1 MSKDKTTDNEHKLSC
16 SFCGKSQKHVKKL
29 IAGPTVFICDEC
41 VSLCNEI
48 IQENSKK
55 SYSASKD
62 GKKILPKDIIKILDD
77 YIIGQD
83 LAKKVLAVAVY
94 NHYKRIDLIK
104 SDGKSDNDINKSN
117 ILLIGPTGCGKTLL
131 AKTLAKIL
139 DVPFTMAD
147 ATSLTEAGYVG
158 DDIENI
164 ISRLFQDS
172 NYDIDKTQRGIV
184 YIDEIDKIT
193 KKTSQGSSPKDISG
207 EGVQQGLL
215 KIIEGTIASIPTTP
229 GKKNGTGDYVQIDTQ
244 NILFICGG
252 SFYGLEKIIEKRQQ
266 GSTIGFNADVK
277 AESNIGKDIFKDAKV
292 QDIIDFGIIPE
303 LIGRLPIVA
312 PLENLDESDL
322 VRILTEPK
330 NSIVKEYQKLFKL
343 DDIDLDFSRDAIKAF
358 AEKAFKYKTGARG
371 LRAIFEEVLLDTMYD
386 VPSMKNVSKVKISKD
401 NVLNNSEPKI
411 EFDEKK
417 SERKNENTLKFKDN
431 S

>member
-1 MSKDKTTDNEHKLSC
+1 MSKDKIIDNEQELSC

-55 SYSASKD
+55 SYSSKS
-62 GKKILPKDIIKILDD
+62 GKKVLPKDIINILND

-104 SDGKSDNDINKSN
+104 SDSKSDNEINKSN

-172 NYDIDKTQRGIV
+172 NYDIEKTQRGIV

-277 AESNIGKDIFKDAKV
+277 AESKIGKDIFKDAKV

-322 VRILTEPK
+322 VKILTEPK
-330 NSIVKEYQKLFKL
+330 NSIVKEYQKLFEL

-371 LRAIFEEVLLDTMYD
+371 LRAIFEEVLLDTMYN

-401 NVLNNSEPKI
+401 NVLNNSAPKI
-411 EFDEKK
+411 EFDENKRVK
-417 SERKNENTLKFKDN
+417 KNEKTLKFKDN

>member
-1 MSKDKTTDNEHKLSC
+1 MSKDKIIDNEQELSC

-55 SYSASKD
+55 SYSSKS
-62 GKKILPKDIIKILDD
+62 GKKVLPKDIINILND

-104 SDGKSDNDINKSN
+104 SDSKSDNEINKSN

-172 NYDIDKTQRGIV
+172 NYDIEKTQRGIV

-277 AESNIGKDIFKDAKV
+277 AESKIGKDIFKDAKV

-322 VRILTEPK
+322 VKILTEPK
-330 NSIVKEYQKLFKL
+330 NSIVKEYQKLFEL

-371 LRAIFEEVLLDTMYD
+371 LRAIFEEVLLDTMYN

-401 NVLNNSEPKI
+401 NVLNNSAPKI
-411 EFDEKK
+411 EFDENKMVK
-417 SERKNENTLKFKDN
+417 KNEKTLKFKDN

>member
-1 MSKDKTTDNEHKLSC
+1 MSKDKIIDNEQELSC

-55 SYSASKD
+55 SYSSKS
-62 GKKILPKDIIKILDD
+62 GKKVLPKDIINILND

-104 SDGKSDNDINKSN
+104 SDSKSDNEINKSN

-172 NYDIDKTQRGIV
+172 NYDIEKTQRGIV

-277 AESNIGKDIFKDAKV
+277 VESKIGKGIFKDAKV

-322 VRILTEPK
+322 VKILTEPK
-330 NSIVKEYQKLFKL
+330 NSIVKEYQKLFEL
-343 DDIDLDFSRDAIKAF
+343 DDIDLYFSRDAIKAF

-371 LRAIFEEVLLDTMYD
+371 LRAIFEEVLLDTMYN

-401 NVLNNSEPKI
+401 NVLNNSAPKI
-411 EFDEKK
+411 EFDENKMVK
-417 SERKNENTLKFKDN
+417 KNEKTLKFKDN

>member
-1 MSKDKTTDNEHKLSC
+1 MSKDKIIDNEQELSC

-55 SYSASKD
+55 SYSSKS
-62 GKKILPKDIIKILDD
+62 GKKVLPKDIINILND

-104 SDGKSDNDINKSN
+104 SDSKSDNEINKSN

-172 NYDIDKTQRGIV
+172 NYDIEKTQRGIV

-277 AESNIGKDIFKDAKV
+277 AESKIGKDIFKDAKV

-322 VRILTEPK
+322 VKILTEPK
-330 NSIVKEYQKLFKL
+330 
-343 DDIDLDFSRDAIKAF
+343 
-358 AEKAFKYKTGARG
+358 
-371 LRAIFEEVLLDTMYD
+371 
-386 VPSMKNVSKVKISKD
+386 
-401 NVLNNSEPKI
+401 
-411 EFDEKK
+411 
-417 SERKNENTLKFKDN
+417 KFYR
-431 S
+431 

>member
-1 MSKDKTTDNEHKLSC
+1 MVKDKTTDDKKDLSC
-16 SFCGKSQKHVKKL
+16 SFCGKSQKNVMKL

-41 VSLCNEI
+41 VALCNEI

-55 SYSASKD
+55 LYSAKS
-62 GKKILPKDIIKILDD
+62 GKKILPKDIINILDD

-83 LAKKVLAVAVY
+83 LAKKVLSVAVY
-94 NHYKRIDLIK
+94 NHYKRIDLIE
-104 SDGKSDNDINKSN
+104 SNPNAEIDINKSN

-131 AKTLAKIL
+131 ARTLAKVL

-164 ISRLFQDS
+164 ISRLFQDA
-172 NYDIDKTQRGIV
+172 NYDIAKTQRGIV

-215 KIIEGTIASIPTTP
+215 KIIEGTVASVPTTP
-229 GKKNGTGDYVQIDTQ
+229 GKKNGTGDYVQIDTH

-252 SFYGLEKIIEKRQQ
+252 SFYGLERIIKKRKQ

-277 AESNIGKDIFKDAKV
+277 SENKSGKDVFSDVKV

-303 LIGRLPIVA
+303 LIGRLPIIA
-312 PLENLDESDL
+312 PLNNLDEEDL
-322 VRILTEPK
+322 VKILTEPK
-330 NSIVKEYQKLFKL
+330 NSIIKEYKKLFKI
-343 DDIDLDFSRDAIKAF
+343 DDVDLEFTDDSIKAF
-358 AEKAFKYKTGARG
+358 AEKAFAYKTGARG
-371 LRAIFEEVLLDTMYD
+371 LRAIFEEVLLDTMYNI
-386 VPSMKNVSKVKISKD
+386 PSMKNVSKVVVSKD
-401 NVLNNSEPKI
+401 NVANNSDPEIKIDNKKPKKETSKKTL
-411 EFDEKK
+411 EFKG
-417 SERKNENTLKFKDN
+417 
-431 S
+431 

>member
-1 MSKDKTTDNEHKLSC
+1 M
-16 SFCGKSQKHVKKL
+16 
-29 IAGPTVFICDEC
+29 
-41 VSLCNEI
+41 
-48 IQENSKK
+48 
-55 SYSASKD
+55 
-62 GKKILPKDIIKILDD
+62 
-77 YIIGQD
+77 
-83 LAKKVLAVAVY
+83 
-94 NHYKRIDLIK
+94 
-104 SDGKSDNDINKSN
+104 
-117 ILLIGPTGCGKTLL
+117 
-131 AKTLAKIL
+131 
-139 DVPFTMAD
+139 
-147 ATSLTEAGYVG
+147 
-158 DDIENI
+158 
-164 ISRLFQDS
+164 
-172 NYDIDKTQRGIV
+172 
-184 YIDEIDKIT
+184 
-193 KKTSQGSSPKDISG
+193 
-207 EGVQQGLL
+207 QQGLL

-277 AESNIGKDIFKDAKV
+277 SESKIGKDIFKDAKV

-330 NSIVKEYQKLFKL
+330 NSIVKEYQKLFEL

-371 LRAIFEEVLLDTMYD
+371 LRAIFEEVLLDTMYN

-401 NVLNNSEPKI
+401 NVLNNSAPKI
-411 EFDEKK
+411 EFDENKRAK
-417 SERKNENTLKFKDN
+417 KNEKTLKFKDN

>member
-1 MSKDKTTDNEHKLSC
+1 MVKDKNNNDQDLSC
-16 SFCGKSQKHVKKL
+16 SFCGKSQKNVVKL

-48 IQENSKK
+48 VQENSKK
-55 SYSASKD
+55 LYSQKS

-83 LAKKVLAVAVY
+83 LAKKVLSVAVY

-104 SDGKSDNDINKSN
+104 GDGKSDNDINKSN

-164 ISRLFQDS
+164 ISRLFQDA
-172 NYDIDKTQRGIV
+172 NYDIAKTQRGII

-215 KIIEGTIASIPTTP
+215 KIIEGTVASIPQQLS
-229 GKKNGTGDYVQIDTQ
+229 GDSQIYSFTYRGHTMSLCVTDTFHRSVPEGWRIGEVSWILPHGNVPQTVQ
-244 NILFICGG
+244 
-252 SFYGLEKIIEKRQQ
+252 
-266 GSTIGFNADVK
+266 
-277 AESNIGKDIFKDAKV
+277 
-292 QDIIDFGIIPE
+292 E
-303 LIGRLPIVA
+303 LAVEA
-312 PLENLDESDL
+312 L
-322 VRILTEPK
+322 VDNCE
-330 NSIVKEYQKLFKL
+330 F
-343 DDIDLDFSRDAIKAF
+343 
-358 AEKAFKYKTGARG
+358 
-371 LRAIFEEVLLDTMYD
+371 EVLLMDASLPHQKTKGWQKDSLYGYYLFNYN
-386 VPSMKNVSKVKISKD
+386 PEHFFSMKPYF
-401 NVLNNSEPKI
+401 VL
-411 EFDEKK
+411 
-417 SERKNENTLKFKDN
+417 
-431 S
+431 

>member
-1 MSKDKTTDNEHKLSC
+1 MSKDKIIDNEQELSC

-55 SYSASKD
+55 SYYSKG
-62 GKKILPKDIIKILDD
+62 GKKVLPKDIINILND

-104 SDGKSDNDINKSN
+104 SDSKSDNEINKSN

-277 AESNIGKDIFKDAKV
+277 SESKIGKDIFKDAKV

-330 NSIVKEYQKLFKL
+330 NSIVKEYQKLFEL

-371 LRAIFEEVLLDTMYD
+371 LRAIFEEVLLDTMYN

-401 NVLNNSEPKI
+401 NVLNNSAPKI
-411 EFDEKK
+411 EFDENKRAK
-417 SERKNENTLKFKDN
+417 KNEKTLKFKDN

>member
-1 MSKDKTTDNEHKLSC
+1 MVKDKNNNDQDLSC
-16 SFCGKSQKHVKKL
+16 SFCGKSQKNVVKL

-48 IQENSKK
+48 VQENSKK
-55 SYSASKD
+55 LYSQKS

-83 LAKKVLAVAVY
+83 LAKKVLSVAVY

-104 SDGKSDNDINKSN
+104 GDGKSDNDINKSN

-164 ISRLFQDS
+164 ISRLFQDA
-172 NYDIDKTQRGIV
+172 NYDIAKTQRGII

-215 KIIEGTIASIPTTP
+215 KIIEGTVASIPTTP

-244 NILFICGG
+244 DILFICGG
-252 SFYGLEKIIEKRQQ
+252 SFYGLEKIIEKRQK

-277 AESNIGKDIFKDAKV
+277 LEGKLGKDIFKDTKV

-312 PLENLDESDL
+312 PLNSLDELDL

-330 NSIVKEYQKLFKL
+330 NSIIKEYKKLFKL
-343 DDIDLDFSRDAIKAF
+343 DDVDLEFSDGAIKGF
-358 AEKAFKYKTGARG
+358 ANKAFKYKTGARG
-371 LRAIFEEVLLDTMYD
+371 LRAIFEEVLLDTMYNI
-386 VPSMKNVSKVKISKD
+386 PSIKNAFRVNISED
-401 NVLNNSEPKI
+401 NVLNNTNPEIEIKDRKSKKI
-411 EFDEKK
+411 KNKKTLEFT
-417 SERKNENTLKFKDN
+417 S

>member
-1 MSKDKTTDNEHKLSC
+1 MSKDKIIDNEQELSC

-55 SYSASKD
+55 SYSSKS
-62 GKKILPKDIIKILDD
+62 GKKVLPKDIINILND

-104 SDGKSDNDINKSN
+104 SDSKSDNEINKSN

-172 NYDIDKTQRGIV
+172 NYDIEKTQRGIV

-277 AESNIGKDIFKDAKV
+277 AESKIGKDIFKDAKV
-292 QDIIDFGIIPE
+292 QDIIDFGIVPE

-322 VRILTEPK
+322 VKILTEPK
-330 NSIVKEYQKLFKL
+330 NSIVKEYQKLFEL

-371 LRAIFEEVLLDTMYD
+371 LRAIFEEVLLDTMYN

-401 NVLNNSEPKI
+401 NVLNNSAPKI
-411 EFDEKK
+411 EFDENKRVK
-417 SERKNENTLKFKDN
+417 KNEKTLKFKDN

>member
-1 MSKDKTTDNEHKLSC
+1 MTKDNTPTDDQELSC
-16 SFCGKSQKHVKKL
+16 SFCGKSQKNVAKL

-41 VSLCNEI
+41 VALCNEI

-55 SYSASKD
+55 IYASKS
-62 GKKILPKDIIKILDD
+62 GKKILPKDIIKTLDD

-83 LAKKVLAVAVY
+83 LAKKVLSVAVY

-104 SDGKSDNDINKSN
+104 GNNQSDSGINKSN

-193 KKTSQGSSPKDISG
+193 KKSNQGSSPKDISG

-252 SFYGLEKIIEKRQQ
+252 SFYGLEKIIEKRRQ

-277 AESNIGKDIFKDAKV
+277 VEDKISKDIFKDAKV

-312 PLENLDESDL
+312 PLENLDQNDL
-322 VRILTEPK
+322 VKILTEPK
-330 NSIVKEYQKLFKL
+330 NSIVKEYKKLFEL
-343 DDIDLDFSRDAIKAF
+343 DDVELEFSQDSIEAF
-358 AEKAFKYKTGARG
+358 AQKAFKYKTGARG
-371 LRAIFEEVLLDTMYD
+371 LRAIFEEVLLDTMYQ
-386 VPSMKNVSKVKISKD
+386 VPSMKNVSKVKISKE
-401 NVLNNSEPKI
+401 NVLDNTDPKI
-411 EFDEKK
+411 EIDNKK
-417 SERKNENTLKFKDN
+417 KKLNNKKTIEFKNP
-431 S
+431 

>member
-1 MSKDKTTDNEHKLSC
+1 MSKDKIIDNEQELSC

-55 SYSASKD
+55 SYSSKS
-62 GKKILPKDIIKILDD
+62 GKKVLPKDIINILND

-104 SDGKSDNDINKSN
+104 SDSKSDNEINKSN

-172 NYDIDKTQRGIV
+172 NYDIEKTQRGIV

-277 AESNIGKDIFKDAKV
+277 VESKIGKGIFKDAKV

-322 VRILTEPK
+322 VKILTEPK
-330 NSIVKEYQKLFKL
+330 NSIVKEYQKLFEL

-371 LRAIFEEVLLDTMYD
+371 LRAIFEEVLLDTMYN

-401 NVLNNSEPKI
+401 NVLNNSAPKI
-411 EFDEKK
+411 EFDENKMVK
-417 SERKNENTLKFKDN
+417 KNEKTLKFKDN